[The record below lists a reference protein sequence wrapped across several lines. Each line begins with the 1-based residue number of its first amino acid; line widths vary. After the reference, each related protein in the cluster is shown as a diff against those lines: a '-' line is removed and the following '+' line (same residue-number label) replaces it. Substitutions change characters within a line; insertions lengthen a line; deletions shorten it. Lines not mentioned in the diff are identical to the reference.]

1 LTAPRYNG
9 TGPLGKSV
17 FARDELRGAGRK
29 ENQVRYRQVRVIGGK
44 GLAADQFRETLRGI
58 DIGRGGLIHAVGDS
72 ELKVF
77 SPTGSLHRRWATE
90 RPGFSVEV
98 DEAAEATVYVGQDG
112 QVQRF
117 EASGR
122 LTATW
127 RDGDRLGV
135 VTAIGAFE
143 DHVLMADATHRC
155 IRRYDK
161 TGKFVNDIGRRS
173 GRKGFLIPNGHLDFF
188 VDTRGIIHA
197 ANPGKHRVE
206 RYTLEGEL
214 LGYIGR
220 FGGPDPAGF
229 SGCCNPTNLARAPK
243 GAIVVTEKA
252 PPRIKVYDA
261 EGNLLSIIDGGGF
274 DPNCKNMDVAIDL
287 QGRIHVVDTV
297 RLQICVFAP
306 ADTPK
311 PEKAAEGASKR

>member
-1 LTAPRYNG
+1 MG
-9 TGPLGKSV
+9 ESV
-17 FARDELRGAGRK
+17 LARDEFRGAGRR
-29 ENQVRYRQVRVIGGK
+29 ENQMRYRQVRIISGK
-44 GLAADQFRETLRGI
+44 GTAADQFRETLRGI

-77 SPTGSLHRRWATE
+77 RPTGSLHRQWATE
-90 RPGFSVEV
+90 RPGFSVAV
-98 DEAAEATVYVGQDG
+98 DQAAETTVYVGQNG

-117 EASGR
+117 DASGR

-135 VTAIGAFE
+135 ATAIRAIE
-143 DHVLMADATHRC
+143 DHVLVADATHRC
-155 IRRYDK
+155 IHRYDK

-188 VDTRGIIHA
+188 VDRGGIIHA
-197 ANPGKHRVE
+197 ANPGKHRIE

-214 LGYIGR
+214 LGHIGR

-229 SGCCNPTNLARAPK
+229 SGCCNPTNLARAAT

-274 DPNCKNMDVAIDL
+274 DPNCKNMDVAVDSR
-287 QGRIHVVDTV
+287 GRIHVVDTV
-297 RLQICVFAP
+297 RLQIRVFAP

-311 PEKAAEGASKR
+311 PEDAAQGASKQ